1 MGGTVAEQSPCVDIL
16 RTFAHLRDAATTA
29 GTGRQ
34 AAADVLVTRV
44 AATLADLRDLE
55 RVPARMGRFRGD
67 LSAQW
72 ALHEAIRGAF
82 AYVSEVPRSPSSG
95 RNGTGGSVAGVAV
108 PLVTGDA
115 GVVAALTHRL
125 ALAVEAHTPQR
136 PALAETLAAVASDR
150 AAAAERLAAAVP
162 GALGSSC
169 GGSGNASTGAA
180 GDMAGV
186 ANGVGE
192 SSGSSEDDR
201 DGSGDGPKLPS
212 LDQLYAAARAAG
224 VGVTGASTAGGGH
237 TLAGTP
243 VTLSVAYPD
252 GGGGEGAP
260 PAAGAG
266 WRPRAARL
274 RAHLRH
280 PNLVTLYG
288 SVEGG
293 EAGVDG
299 DPLTVHVASRVPGEV
314 PLDALLRGWAG
325 EAPGRGGR
333 GSGARTATAGATKPV
348 VAAVGGATDPALVGA
363 KMNVLLDVASGLAYL
378 HAADDAVHGGVCPA
392 NVLVPPGLFPAPG
405 DGPPQPITRDGS
417 GAGVRLAGAAVI
429 PPDAPP
435 PLLLPG
441 AAVGGGGRATAAARR
456 ALPYAAPE
464 VVRKAQP
471 SPAAD
476 VWSWGMLAVA
486 LFSAADPYAAAEGR
500 SGGGGG
506 GLLGQSASE
515 DELGRSASGGMAS
528 SGGGS
533 GGEGG
538 SGGAGVGG
546 GGWGRGA
553 IGGGATARLA
563 DRIRAGTP
571 PPRSLIDGTSAP
583 AALVDLVYAA
593 ALVAEPAARAPSWEL
608 VHRLRSLAR
617 RSPSLFGAPA
627 SATEGVTTFEDAL
640 GEEADEADDEGDDA
654 IGGAAAWKEATGGK
668 AVRAAALYRLRF
680 RGEPLRA
687 AAHLAH
693 PLPVW
698 ERRAM
703 GGGAAANNAAAAA
716 AAAESASAV
725 AATSP
730 AAGVGAGVRSPR
742 GGRRS
747 RQTGGSAAAA
757 AANANAAAA
766 AAAAAAEEAADVA
779 ETAAW
784 NLHACCRR
792 GQHAVRDVPAAL
804 GWLVRAHR
812 RAMAAHAAARSLE
825 AEGGGG
831 TGELMVYQPPEGGSS
846 VPPATVEEQLPPTPP
861 QLQPP
866 TQPPVPAPPSR
877 DTSVASGVGGGGG
890 GVGGSAPATG
900 SGHPELLVSY
910 LRSLADAEAAA
921 GGWGGTLGGVGRP
934 SIAWGACGRLGAGLG
949 LTGGG
954 VHGGGPPFAP
964 RPLGGRTASTPVGGG
979 GGGATTLLPSFP
991 SRVGGGSRRTA
1002 AATGVDPLVAAIT
1015 TTPPAA
1021 GESPLAAARV
1031 GAVTPL
1037 SDADSAAADA
1047 LYGLALATGSGWGCV
1062 RDATAAMALL
1072 SAAAARQHADAT
1084 NDLGEALLRR
1094 ARRRREQAGTLAVGG
1109 GGDAGTPRRAPADE
1123 EPPFHPQ
1130 PLQPP
1135 AVDPSVGSFAS
1146 DTGASGDS
1154 SDAGGG
1160 GGGGFGGGGGSG
1172 GGADASGDESEDDA
1186 AMDAVA
1192 AGDKWGLSAATVA
1205 ASRGGEGRVVRR
1217 GRRRDGLHL
1226 DAATEVATATA
1237 AAAEAAGVVR
1247 RAATAFLIAESLG
1260 SVAATVNRG
1269 LLLADPRSPSASDT
1283 PAAATAYAFFEAA
1296 ARAGAVHGL
1305 YLTGVALSRGVGVA
1319 AHPYAA
1325 YERLAAAAA
1334 AGHGDAALATAR
1346 ALRDGVGT
1354 APSAARATGW
1364 LRAAAAAGVPAAA
1377 AELAAAL
1384 ATGGG
1389 AVGDADERGARR
1401 LAEAAAAAG
1410 DPDAMALLAGL
1421 VESSSPARAVGLWA
1435 AAAAGGCGSAALAL
1449 GDRYAAGGG
1458 GLPRDVRAA
1467 AAWYRA
1473 AAAAGEAGGTARLRR
1488 RGFRLA
1494 LARARN
1500 SGAVEVEMGSSSAA
1514 GVDPPLPSAG
1524 GGTAA
1529 VATSAAVHYEA
1540 GVGVATEEQ

>member
-378 HAADDAVHGGVCPA
+378 HAADDAVHGG
-392 NVLVPPGLFPAPG
+392 
-405 DGPPQPITRDGS
+405 PITRDGS

-506 GLLGQSASE
+506 GLLGQ
-515 DELGRSASGGMAS
+515 
-528 SGGGS
+528 
-533 GGEGG
+533 
-538 SGGAGVGG
+538 
-546 GGWGRGA
+546 
-553 IGGGATARLA
+553 T
-563 DRIRAGTP
+563 
-571 PPRSLIDGTSAP
+571 
-583 AALVDLVYAA
+583 LVDLVYAA

-654 IGGAAAWKEATGGK
+654 I
-668 AVRAAALYRLRF
+668 
-680 RGEPLRA
+680 
-687 AAHLAH
+687 
-693 PLPVW
+693 
-698 ERRAM
+698 
-703 GGGAAANNAAAAA
+703 GAAANNAAAAA

-1205 ASRGGEGRVVRR
+1205 ASRGVGGTGEGESRRVHGGGGAGR
-1217 GRRRDGLHL
+1217 GAGRPPRPPTGRSPSRRRHRGGDGDGGGSGGGSGWRAL
-1226 DAATEVATATA
+1226 DK
-1237 AAAEAAGVVR
+1237 AAGVVR

-1494 LARARN
+1494 LARARV
-1500 SGAVEVEMGSSSAA
+1500 GGLLGGRGRRGGGGPMPGGGGGGRGE
-1514 GVDPPLPSAG
+1514 LWAG
-1524 GGTAA
+1524 GFDNASGGRGEGDDIEGWVEGSGGGEGGEGLGHTCSRA
-1529 VATSAAVHYEA
+1529 
-1540 GVGVATEEQ
+1540 